1 MINRLLKSYEI
12 VEGLH
17 LISQN
22 VNQQSSKSGKH
33 TGRSRTPD
41 LKDMTTLRY
50 CDSNLDISELDLTQ
64 AFI

>member
-22 VNQQSSKSGKH
+22 VNQQSAKSGKLS
-33 TGRSRTPD
+33 GRSRTPD

-50 CDSNLDISELDLTQ
+50 CDNNLDISEFDLTQ
-64 AFI
+64 DFI